1 MKDLNKMTAHE
12 LDSELS
18 RLVHLRT
25 AVCRITPIFKPQ
37 GIGFVNDIDGNELAH
52 CTYKDVRD
60 YIVTFDP
67 NTVRG
72 LLDVAIDAVSARLN
86 AVSENRTQEG
96 CGMKW
101 IEQYPVAWRVALIVL
116 CFLLMGYFEWEG
128 QELFNN
134 MTPLSV
140 EAER

>member
-25 AVCRITPIFKPQ
+25 AACRVTPIFEPQ

-52 CTYKDVRD
+52 CTYEDVRD

-72 LLDVAIDAVSARLN
+72 LLDVAIDAVSARLDT
-86 AVSENRTQEG
+86 VSET
-96 CGMKW
+96 
-101 IEQYPVAWRVALIVL
+101 
-116 CFLLMGYFEWEG
+116 
-128 QELFNN
+128 
-134 MTPLSV
+134 
-140 EAER
+140 ERKRDAA